1 LLKWRG
7 DSRETSFD
15 EGVYILDRSA
25 NAVGS
30 LRLPRAVALWAVF
43 YPLAIQAALERVVL
57 FHRFLLRVAVQHR
70 AGRSSSRRFW
80 TAIGNNPRV
89 VLAKFV

>member
-1 LLKWRG
+1 MEAPPPLLKWRG

-30 LRLPRAVALWAVF
+30 LRLPRAVALLAVL

-57 FHRFLLRVAVQHR
+57 FSPLPSPSCGSASRGPVELKAILDCHRQ
-70 AGRSSSRRFW
+70 
-80 TAIGNNPRV
+80 
-89 VLAKFV
+89 